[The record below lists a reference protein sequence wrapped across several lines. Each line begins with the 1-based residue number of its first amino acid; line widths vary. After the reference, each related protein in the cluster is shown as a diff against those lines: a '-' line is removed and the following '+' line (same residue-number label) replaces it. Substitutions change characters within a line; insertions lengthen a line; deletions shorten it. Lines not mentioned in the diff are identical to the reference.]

1 MNQHHKTIPRPLRNL
16 CLYVCTFVSM
26 HVYSVCLYRE
36 GERDREEE
44 TDAQHTPSP
53 VFPSLAALAAF
64 LAAIAAFLCA
74 ANKKAGTRRRAQTET
89 GCDRNRDTRTHTNT
103 RRFSVKP
110 ARDPLAPQVCLPT
123 RQSRLQGCAPTRALL
138 PYTADTAQTPTP
150 KIGVQGLGFNTAD
163 AAQTPTPNA
172 QN

>member
-1 MNQHHKTIPRPLRNL
+1 M
-16 CLYVCTFVSM
+16 CVCVCI
-26 HVYSVCLYRE
+26 YSVCFYTER
-36 GERDREEE
+36 ERDREEE

-74 ANKKAGTRRRAQTET
+74 AKTKKAGTRRRAQTET

-103 RRFSVKP
+103 RRVSVKP
-110 ARDPLAPQVCLPT
+110 ARAPLAPQVCLPT

-150 KIGVQGLGFNTAD
+150 KIRVQGLGFNTAD
-163 AAQTPTPNA
+163 AAQTPTPKA

>member
-1 MNQHHKTIPRPLRNL
+1 MYV
-16 CLYVCTFVSM
+16 YVCMCM
-26 HVYSVCLYRE
+26 HIYSVCLYRE
-36 GERDREEE
+36 GERDREEDS
-44 TDAQHTPSP
+44 DAQHTPSP

-74 ANKKAGTRRRAQTET
+74 ANKKAGTRRRAQTKTE
-89 GCDRNRDTRTHTNT
+89 CDRNRDTRTQKQNTKTNT
-103 RRFSVKP
+103 KRVSVKP

-150 KIGVQGLGFNTAD
+150 NIMVQGLGFNTAD
-163 AAQTPTPNA
+163 AAKTPTPNA